1 MVKRVSDSSRKGLS
15 VCGRHSSSRRTI
27 HQGWGPGTRLAQP
40 VCWEPRVRR
49 GPDALVRKAEM
60 CLRGFP
66 STHWASLGFLHDFMT
81 EFITDDDARLVLLQW
96 PPCVCLLGRR
106 VGKRRSV
113 TFVLLVSETSGGHSA
128 V

>member
-1 MVKRVSDSSRKGLS
+1 MWVKF
-15 VCGRHSSSRRTI
+15 SRRTI
-27 HQGWGPGTRLAQP
+27 HQGWGPGRRLAQP

-81 EFITDDDARLVLLQW
+81 EFITGGTLRLAYSCQKPVADMVQ
-96 PPCVCLLGRR
+96 CSVYAVYGR
-106 VGKRRSV
+106 GPAL
-113 TFVLLVSETSGGHSA
+113 TFVSPSSLLSTVLSKGCCTLWLATSH
-128 V
+128 